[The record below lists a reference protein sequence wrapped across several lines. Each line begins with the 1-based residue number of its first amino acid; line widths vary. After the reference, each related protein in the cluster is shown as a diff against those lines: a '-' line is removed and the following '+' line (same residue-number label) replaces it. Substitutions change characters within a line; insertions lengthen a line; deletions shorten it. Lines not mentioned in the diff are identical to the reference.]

1 MSWQAELKAM
11 EDVTF
16 DSNRLLSEK
25 LALTR
30 EMSSLRPEVEHLR
43 AQVEANQGL
52 LADKLSLQRQMST
65 LQVELDN
72 EKRTS
77 ARTMAKQGKKNEQD
91 EEMRAE
97 LEELRKALAQE
108 KKDRLKAEASIAKAE
123 KVAQKVQAD
132 LESQQQAT
140 ERLQTKLDKASSKET
155 IKVAKKAEERDAGMA
170 ELENELEKEKTA
182 RQNIEETSKQHE
194 ADLAELR
201 QELEQAKRENKK
213 AERANSKKPQQNDDQ
228 ANQLRQE
235 LEDEKRERSKAE
247 KEYKKSV
254 ADMQSRYNALDDKLS
269 AFREKLRSTKEKI
282 KEKDAEIEA
291 LQSATVK
298 PSIEM
303 SKASTN
309 ARKRMVTTVEPE
321 TNLGTPGDGFP
332 AKKAKRA
339 ASVATNAIGDT
350 SNFSLTPFLNRKSSI
365 VLASPIV
372 EEEDE
377 EEEEEEEDAMAGA
390 EHEKTPTAEPKKA
403 AKKPAVP
410 KTKPL
415 APAAS
420 NKRNAKTAARKKAT
434 SAALEVVTE
443 EASELSGA
451 HHSAENAPITVPL
464 KDADDGQSRKQKGL
478 VPKIKPRKSLM
489 SFAAFTE
496 EPALEK
502 KKRRK
507 LGEPKS
513 SALGKTLFDDADED
527 ALPAKPTS
535 GKGIFAAR
543 ALGKSVLGRGPVR
556 PISGGY
562 KMLGDENFSFS
573 PLKKE
578 RKSMSILK

>member
-52 LADKLSLQRQMST
+52 LADKLSLQRQIST

-108 KKDRLKAEASIAKAE
+108 KKDRLKAEALIAKAE

-155 IKVAKKAEERDAGMA
+155 IKAAKKAEERDAGMA

-182 RQNIEETSKQHE
+182 RENIEETSKQHE

-228 ANQLRQE
+228 ADQLRQE
-235 LEDEKRERSKAE
+235 LEDEKRERSKAA

-298 PSIEM
+298 PSIET

-309 ARKRMVTTVEPE
+309 ARKRMVATVEPE

-350 SNFSLTPFLNRKSSI
+350 SNFSLTPFLNRKSSM
-365 VLASPIV
+365 VPASPIV
-372 EEEDE
+372 EEED
-377 EEEEEEEDAMAGA
+377 EEEEEEDAMAGA

-403 AKKPAVP
+403 AKKPTVP

-420 NKRNAKTAARKKAT
+420 NKGNAKTAARKKAT
-434 SAALEVVTE
+434 SAVLEVVTE
-443 EASELSGA
+443 EASELSGD
-451 HHSAENAPITVPL
+451 HHSSENAPITVPL

-502 KKRRK
+502 KKKRK